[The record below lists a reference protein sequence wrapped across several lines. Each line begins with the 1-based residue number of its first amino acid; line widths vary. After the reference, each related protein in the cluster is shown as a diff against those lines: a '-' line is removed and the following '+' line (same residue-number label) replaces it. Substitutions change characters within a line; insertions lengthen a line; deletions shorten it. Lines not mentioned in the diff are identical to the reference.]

1 MRPCGMPPAGRAA
14 YARSQGS
21 KRWIPDQVRD
31 DIPWD
36 LGASRTLDPKPG
48 PTSPRVIP
56 APDPG
61 SIAPRVIPAPEPGS
75 IAHRVI
81 PAPEPGSTSPRVI
94 TAPEPGSISPRV
106 IPAPEPGSICQRG
119 FTLIEVLVALGIT
132 AVALMAGLQ
141 ATGSLSRNA
150 ERQTVTMLGQIC
162 ADNQLIA
169 LRLRRQLPDTGN
181 TSVECTQAGRLLQ
194 VEVSVRPTPNPNFR
208 RVDAR
213 VLDQGAYV
221 LQVSTVMGRN

>member
-1 MRPCGMPPAGRAA
+1 MSVRSEPRKGRATHA
-14 YARSQGS
+14 GALEAAGWVR
-21 KRWIPDQVRD
+21 DQVRGER
-31 DIPWD
+31 P
-36 LGASRTLDPKPG
+36 S
-48 PTSPRVIP
+48 
-56 APDPG
+56 
-61 SIAPRVIPAPEPGS
+61 
-75 IAHRVI
+75 
-81 PAPEPGSTSPRVI
+81 
-94 TAPEPGSISPRV
+94 
-106 IPAPEPGSICQRG
+106 G

-132 AVALMAGLQ
+132 ALALMAGLQ

-150 ERQTVTMLGQIC
+150 DRQTVSMLGQIC

-181 TSVECTQAGRLLQ
+181 TSIECTQAGRLLQ